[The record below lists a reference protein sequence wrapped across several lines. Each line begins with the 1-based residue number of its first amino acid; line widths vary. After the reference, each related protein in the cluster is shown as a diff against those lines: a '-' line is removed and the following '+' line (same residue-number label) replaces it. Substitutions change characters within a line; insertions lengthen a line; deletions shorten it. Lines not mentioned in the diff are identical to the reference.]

1 MIARASWLRRRGRAA
16 YHRGVGGGVAA
27 ADGRTG
33 ARVFGVE
40 AVRRVPGGIASAALE
55 VLGSASASGGIL
67 PRMTEASSPAP
78 EGAHAYNH
86 QVRSEEIDEL
96 GHVNNLHYIAWMQAA
111 AADHSSAVGWPWSR
125 YEAIGG
131 AWVVRSHAIE
141 YLRPAFAGDE
151 IVVRTWVV
159 EMGKVQS
166 RRRYAIVRE
175 GTVLARGETNWVF
188 ISRRTNTLDRVPAE
202 LRAAFPVLVHP

>member
-1 MIARASWLRRRGRAA
+1 M
-16 YHRGVGGGVAA
+16 A

-40 AVRRVPGGIASAALE
+40 AVQRVPGGIASAALE
-55 VLGSASASGGIL
+55 LLAAGKMS
-67 PRMTEASSPAP
+67 RMTEASDAANSEASTSSAAVATGKSVAPA
-78 EGAHAYNH
+78 GAHVYRH
-86 QVRSEEIDEL
+86 PVRAEEIDEL

-111 AADHSSAVGWPWSR
+111 AADHSRAVGWPWSR

-151 IVVRTWVV
+151 VVVHTWVT
-159 EMGKVQS
+159 EMGKIQS
-166 RRRYAIVRE
+166 LRRYAMVR
-175 GTVLARGETNWVF
+175 GDTLLARGETKWVF
-188 ISRRTNTLDRVPAE
+188 ISRRTNMLDRVPAE
-202 LRAAFPVLVHP
+202 LRDAFTVLPHP

>member
-1 MIARASWLRRRGRAA
+1 MIARSRRGCHDEEGQRIIAA
-16 YHRGVGGGVAA
+16 AEGGVV

-33 ARVFGVE
+33 SRVFGVE
-40 AVRRVPGGIASAALE
+40 AVRRVPGGIASAELE
-55 VLGSASASGGIL
+55 LLSASKM
-67 PRMTEASSPAP
+67 PRMTEASRAASPAP
-78 EGAHAYNH
+78 EGAHAYHH

-111 AADHSSAVGWPWSR
+111 AADHSRAVGWPWAR
-125 YEAIGG
+125 YESIGG

-151 IVVRTWVV
+151 VVVRTWVAD
-159 EMGKVQS
+159 MGKVQS

-175 GTVLARGETNWVF
+175 GTLLARGETQWVF
-188 ISRRTNTLDRVPAE
+188 ISRKTNALDRVPAE
-202 LRAAFPVLVHP
+202 LQAAFPVLVHP